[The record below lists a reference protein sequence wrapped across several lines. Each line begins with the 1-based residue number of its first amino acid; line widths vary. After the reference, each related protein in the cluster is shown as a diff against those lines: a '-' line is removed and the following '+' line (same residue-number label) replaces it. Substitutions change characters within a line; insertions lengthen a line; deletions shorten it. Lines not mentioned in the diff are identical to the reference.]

1 MQPRADVILPVVIIS
16 VINIGINVPEKPTK
30 FCIVSFVSFIIS
42 EKLLI
47 TKVTINM
54 YCT

>member
-1 MQPRADVILPVVIIS
+1 MFR
-16 VINIGINVPEKPTK
+16 EKPTK
-30 FCIVSFVSFIIS
+30 LCMVSLVSFIIS

-47 TKVTINM
+47 TSVTINM